1 MRKPDPTRRL
11 APPLWPI
18 LLLGL
23 FLPLLLVGCGS
34 VSTPELPSPVPYHT
48 RTPTLSPS
56 PGPRPTL
63 PPPTLPIP
71 SPTPFPY
78 TIRPGDTLEGL
89 ARRFNLSVDDLL
101 RQNPGLTSLLQPG
114 QVIQIPA
121 PKPQA
126 DLTTPTPAPLE
137 LAQPACY
144 PQADK
149 TQTCF
154 FAVHNPGSDWL
165 ENIAL
170 QVEIIPR
177 NASPKSQLLFLP
189 LDILPPHST
198 LPAFT
203 TFEVPPEQTSSMTA
217 RVSSAL
223 RLPPEDRRYLPAT
236 VHRLQIVI
244 APSGL
249 QAQISGEVYLPPGTE
264 PAGRIWLAA
273 TAYDAE
279 RRVSGFYRQELGALL
294 PAHFLP
300 FTVSLGSF
308 VPIAD
313 VELIV
318 EARP

>member
-1 MRKPDPTRRL
+1 MRKSDPTRRL

-18 LLLGL
+18 LLLSL

-56 PGPRPTL
+56 PGPQPTL

-78 TIRPGDTLEGL
+78 TIRSGDTLEGL

-101 RQNPGLTSLLQPG
+101 RQNPGLTSILQPG

-121 PKPQA
+121 SQA
-126 DLTTPTPAPLE
+126 PAELRGPTPAPLE
-137 LAQPACY
+137 LAQPVCY
-144 PQADK
+144 PQPDK
-149 TQTCF
+149 AQTCF

-177 NASPKSQLLFLP
+177 NASPQSQLLFLP

-203 TFEVPPEQTSSMTA
+203 TFEFPPEQTSSVTA

-223 RLPPEDRRYLPAT
+223 RLPPGDRRYLPAT
-236 VHRLQIVI
+236 LHQLQIVI
-244 APSGL
+244 TPSGH
-249 QAQISGEVYLPPGTE
+249 QAEISGNVYLPPDAE
-264 PAGRIWLAA
+264 PATRIWIAA
-273 TAYDAE
+273 TAYDAG
-279 RRVSGFYRQELGALL
+279 RRVAGFYRWELGALS
-294 PAHFLP
+294 PGNSLP
-300 FTVSLGSF
+300 FTFFLGSF
-308 VPIAD
+308 VAIAD